1 MMSSGS
7 QWHRW
12 EPHIHAP
19 GTVLNDSFSGSD
31 PWDAY
36 LTKIESTTPSIRAL
50 GVTDYYLTEIYEQ
63 VLQHK
68 KNGRLPHVDLIFPNV
83 EMRLDVAAKSGFVN
97 IHLLVSPEDSDHVE
111 QLKRILSRLLFQ
123 AHKDSFSCTRAD
135 LIRLGK
141 STDPNKTDEYAAL
154 REGAN
159 QFKVNFAQLRS
170 VFDDSAWAQENIRI
184 AVAGGS
190 GDGTSGIRAAAD
202 VTVRQEIERFADIIF
217 ASNSAQ
223 REFWLGQRSASA
235 ADLRRRY
242 RGLKP
247 CLHGSDAHD
256 EDQVGEAF
264 EDRFSWIKGRPRF
277 DALRQAC
284 IDPASRAYIGPK
296 PPSTALPSQI
306 ISSVHVENAD
316 WAGTTEIPLNPGL
329 VAIIGARGSGKTAL
343 AEMIATGCD
352 AVPGTLWRDDSE
364 LNSSFLA
371 RASSFLNDAAVRLT
385 WAGGN
390 RVSRALNGQ
399 DSGAV
404 TAFPR
409 ARYLSQQFV
418 EELCLPAQ
426 EPADGLLAEIERVIF
441 QSHDQDARDGALSF
455 AELREQRTDR
465 FRQARA
471 REATAIVAISQR
483 ISDELEKERLMPSLK
498 QQIGQKEKLIA
509 GYRTDLSKL
518 AIRGSEAEIK
528 RHGELQDVAQTKRK
542 EIEGF
547 KSQRRTFETLQD
559 EVSSMRATTAPEL
572 LRQTQTRHP
581 RSGLDEDMW
590 AEFLLDYR
598 GPVDK
603 SLVGYI
609 KWADKKIAELTGAPP
624 SSLPSGSPYIPTD
637 ADPNSLGLAVLMA
650 EIARLESLFQA
661 DKLVRDQYSATS
673 QRIAGEERELQT
685 LRDRLTDHEGAAE
698 HRKNLQQERG
708 DAYERVL
715 GAIIA
720 EEAELAALYEPLKKR
735 LAAASGTLNKL
746 EFSVFRTADAISWA
760 ETAEETLLDRRQA
773 GDFRGRGS
781 LVEKAVADLKPAW
794 ETGSAADAKQ
804 AMDDFIARYQNALL
818 AHAPVPPAQH
828 EAFRNWLRGFAGW
841 LFSTDHLSVRYG
853 IAYDGV
859 DISKLSPGTRGI
871 VLLLLYLAL
880 DDADDRPLIMD
891 QPEENLDPKSV
902 FDELVSLFIA
912 AKEKRQVIMVTHNA
926 NLVINTDADQVIVAD
941 AGPHTD
947 GGLPRITYQAGGLED
962 AEMRKAVC
970 EILEGGEEAFRE
982 RARRLRVGLD
992 R

>member
-36 LTKIESTTPSIRAL
+36 LTKIETTTPSIRAL

-97 IHLLVSPEDSDHVE
+97 IHLLVSPEDPDHVE

-123 AHKDSFSCTRAD
+123 AHKDSFNCTRAD

-184 AVAGGS
+184 AIAGGS

-223 REFWLGQRSASA
+223 REFWLGQRSASP

-264 EDRFSWIKGRPRF
+264 EDRFSWIKGRLTF

-306 ISSVHVENAD
+306 ISSVHVENAE

-329 VAIIGARGSGKTAL
+329 VAIVGARGSGKTAL

-352 AVPGTLWRDDSE
+352 AVPATLWRDDSE

-371 RASSFLNDAAVRLT
+371 RASLFLDDAAVRLT

-390 RVSRALNGQ
+390 QVSRALNGR

-483 ISDELEKERLMPSLK
+483 ISDELEKERLIPSLK
-498 QQIGQKEKLIA
+498 QQIGPKEKLIA
-509 GYRTDLSKL
+509 GYRADLSKL

-528 RHGELQDVAQTKRK
+528 RHGELQEVAQTKRT
-542 EIEGF
+542 EIERF

-572 LRQTQTRHP
+572 LRQTQARHP
-581 RSGLDEDMW
+581 RSGLDEGMW
-590 AEFLLDYR
+590 AEFLLDYK

-603 SLVGYI
+603 SLEGYI
-609 KWADKKIAELTGAPP
+609 KWADKKIAERTGAPP
-624 SSLPSGSPYIPTD
+624 SSLPSGTPYIPTD
-637 ADPNSLGLAVLMA
+637 ADPNSLGLAVLTA
-650 EIARLESLFQA
+650 EIARLESLFRA

-673 QRIAGEERELQT
+673 QRIAREERELQT
-685 LRDRLTDHEGAAE
+685 LKDRLTDHEGAAE
-698 HRKNLQQERG
+698 RRKNLQQERG
-708 DAYERVL
+708 DAYERVF

-746 EFSVFRTADAISWA
+746 EFSVFRTADAVRWA

-794 ETGSAADAKQ
+794 ETGSAVDAKQ

-902 FDELVSLFIA
+902 FDELVPLFIA

-962 AEMRKAVC
+962 AEMRQAVC